1 MIERAELHDAAQ
13 KAFPADQL
21 RPSREA
27 SWSLIAEMGWLLL
40 PLPEEAGGLGLGRDS
55 SAAIHYELG
64 KVLSTAPLLPGLL
77 SVQALDASDELADKA
92 GWIERA
98 TAGELITLN
107 LIPGDVA
114 LDASGSLRLSG
125 TLPCVPDAD
134 LASHVLVFA
143 KGISALV
150 PLDAE
155 TVALSER
162 PLWDES
168 RRLFKVTLNNHPVVP
183 ELVLARGEASHDIAN
198 RLHGD
203 LQLALAADC
212 LGGAAA
218 ALDLTVDY
226 LKTRRQFDRPLAMF
240 QALKHRCADLKVQV
254 VAAEALLWKR
264 AIDDASTVTD
274 LGALKALASDVYR
287 MVVEEAIQLHGGIG
301 LTEEHHCHLFMK
313 RAMLNLQLGGSLDHW
328 REQAG
333 RQALAASADRA
344 PTSRS
349 NA

>member
-21 RPSREA
+21 KPSREA
-27 SWSLIAEMGWLLL
+27 SWPLIAEMGWLLL
-40 PLPEEAGGLGLGRDS
+40 PLPEDAGGLGLDRDS

-64 KVLSTAPLLPGLL
+64 KVLSTAPLLPALL
-77 SVQALDASDELADKA
+77 AVQALGASDELADKA
-92 GWIERA
+92 AWIERA

-107 LIPGDVA
+107 LMPGDVMV
-114 LDASGSLRLSG
+114 DTTGSIRLTG

-143 KGISALV
+143 KGIAALV
-150 PLDAE
+150 PLDTG
-155 TVALSER
+155 TVTISER

-168 RRLFKVTLNNHPVVP
+168 RRLFDVTLTDHSVSP
-183 ELVLARGEASHDIAN
+183 ELVVARGEASHDIAN
-198 RLHGD
+198 RVHGE
-203 LQLALAADC
+203 LLLALAADC
-212 LGGAAA
+212 LGGASAT
-218 ALDLTVDY
+218 LDRTVDY
-226 LKTRRQFDRPLAMF
+226 LKTRKQFDRPLAMF

-264 AIDDASTVTD
+264 ATDDAATVTD

-301 LTEEHHCHLFMK
+301 LTEEHDCHLFMK

-333 RQALAASADRA
+333 RQALAAV
-344 PTSRS
+344 TE
-349 NA
+349 